1 MQKLSLRSR
10 GKYETKPSGKSL
22 WTRMNNKV
30 RDFLASMCFSGPSFL
45 GMLAFYIIPFLIV
58 IYYSFTVGL
67 TDHSFAGLKNYINV
81 WQNGAFKIA
90 VKNTFTFT
98 GMSVPLAV
106 VLSLGLALLLEARIP
121 LKSEFRT
128 FFLSPMM
135 VPIASII
142 LIWQVL
148 FHYNGVI
155 NEFLQVFGA
164 DKIDWLKSDY
174 CMVVIVVLFLWKNL
188 GYNMILFM
196 AALSNIPRE
205 LLEVAE
211 VEGASAAYQFFH
223 IKLRY
228 LSPTVLFVTILS
240 IINSFKVFREIYLL
254 TGNYP
259 YDGLYMM
266 QHFMNNMFNSADYQ
280 RLSAAAVLLAIVIV
294 IHIALL
300 FFVENRMKKK
310 RYFSRTVCFLLCA
323 VFALLFLL
331 PTVLTITNSFMTQ
344 SEITASYGQVFE
356 NANDGKSYISKTIEL
371 KFIPDKVSF
380 TQYFTVLLKSPDY
393 LLKFWNSVI
402 LTAPIVFAQLMVASI
417 AAYGFT
423 RWRGK
428 VRDSLF
434 FFYVILMLMP
444 YQVTLVPNY
453 LVSDWLKILNT
464 RWAIFLPGAFAPF
477 SVFLLTKFMRRIP
490 MAVIESAKID
500 GANEW
505 HIFWNICLPQ
515 CRSALY
521 SIAILVFIDNWNMV
535 EQPLILLNDVEKQ
548 PLSMFLSSIN
558 AGEIGIA
565 FAAAVI
571 YMIPG
576 LLLFLHGEAYLVE
589 GIAHSGSVKG

>member
-1 MQKLSLRSR
+1 
-10 GKYETKPSGKSL
+10 
-22 WTRMNNKV
+22 
-30 RDFLASMCFSGPSFL
+30 
-45 GMLAFYIIPFLIV
+45 
-58 IYYSFTVGL
+58 
-67 TDHSFAGLKNYINV
+67 
-81 WQNGAFKIA
+81 
-90 VKNTFTFT
+90 
-98 GMSVPLAV
+98 
-106 VLSLGLALLLEARIP
+106 
-121 LKSEFRT
+121 
-128 FFLSPMM
+128 
-135 VPIASII
+135 
-142 LIWQVL
+142 
-148 FHYNGVI
+148 
-155 NEFLQVFGA
+155 
-164 DKIDWLKSDY
+164 
-174 CMVVIVVLFLWKNL
+174 
-188 GYNMILFM
+188 
-196 AALSNIPRE
+196 
-205 LLEVAE
+205 
-211 VEGASAAYQFFH
+211 
-223 IKLRY
+223 
-228 LSPTVLFVTILS
+228 
-240 IINSFKVFREIYLL
+240 
-254 TGNYP
+254 
-259 YDGLYMM
+259 
-266 QHFMNNMFNSADYQ
+266 
-280 RLSAAAVLLAIVIV
+280 
-294 IHIALL
+294 
-300 FFVENRMKKK
+300 MKKK

-515 CRSALY
+515 CRSAL
-521 SIAILVFIDNWNMV
+521 
-535 EQPLILLNDVEKQ
+535 
-548 PLSMFLSSIN
+548 
-558 AGEIGIA
+558 
-565 FAAAVI
+565 
-571 YMIPG
+571 
-576 LLLFLHGEAYLVE
+576 
-589 GIAHSGSVKG
+589 